1 MKKTM
6 IVAVFAFA
14 TLGNGLLAQKATKE
28 SQDMILQV
36 QQQILTQVDSIKQ
49 LQAQMKSLYGSPM
62 NMENEVTKISYAY
75 GLSLAQNLMEQ
86 GLTEVDFTAFSK
98 GMKDVYTGE
107 QMEMDP
113 AEAQK
118 ILNDYLSEIMKK
130 KSEQARAV
138 GEEFLAE
145 NAKKEGITVTES
157 GLQYEVL
164 TEGSGEKPT
173 ASTKVTVH
181 YHGTTLDGKVFDSSV
196 ERGQP
201 ATFGLNQV
209 IPGWTEGVQLM
220 SKGAK
225 YRFYIPTDLAY
236 GARGAG
242 QAIGPYQALIFE
254 VELISF

>member
-1 MKKTM
+1 M

-14 TLGNGLLAQKATKE
+14 TLGNGLFAQKATKAT
-28 SQDMILQV
+28 QDEILKV
-36 QQQILTQVDSIKQ
+36 QQQILNQVDSIKQ

-75 GLSLAQNLMEQ
+75 GISLAQNLIQQ
-86 GLTEVDFTAFSK
+86 GLKEIDYTAFAK
-98 GMKDVYTGE
+98 GLKDVYSNE
-107 QMEMDP
+107 ELEMNLED
-113 AEAQK
+113 AQK
-118 ILNDYLSEIMKK
+118 VLNEYLEEIMQKK
-130 KSEQARAV
+130 AEEARAV
-138 GEEFLAE
+138 GEKFLAE
-145 NAKKEGITVTES
+145 NAKRDEVTVTES

-164 TEGSGEKPT
+164 KEGAGDKPAAT
-173 ASTKVTVH
+173 TKVTVH
-181 YHGTTLDGKVFDSSV
+181 YHGTTIDGKVFDSSV

-242 QAIGPYQALIFE
+242 QAIGPYEALIFE